1 MKTMNYTLH
10 YNILCKMCVG
20 TQSDVMNVTDTHYM
34 YKKVRNNIKRGDW
47 MPEKIDEC
55 DLLSNLC
62 DQQS

>member
-1 MKTMNYTLH
+1 MR
-10 YNILCKMCVG
+10 VG

-34 YKKVRNNIKRGDW
+34 YKKVRNKIKRGDW